1 MSIAESQEILEEYQ
15 RVTSQQV
22 ISEIEKLL
30 MTDTVKTGV
39 SSLATG
45 LPSLLSLRG
54 LGKEIW
60 KGTDVN
66 QYVKKLRDEWKD

>member
-1 MSIAESQEILEEYQ
+1 MSMAESREILEEYG

-30 MTDTVKTGV
+30 MADLIKTGI
-39 SSLATG
+39 STLSTG

-54 LGKEIW
+54 LGKNIW
-60 KGTDVN
+60 KDVN
-66 QYVKKLRDEWKD
+66 VKDYVKKIRNEWKD